1 MSIPNKLKA
10 AVFALAVSAV
20 SPTLF
25 ADVDLNTYIHSGST
39 DRPLSGTT
47 TSAEGTL
54 GGTFDSFWRRVVE
67 DVFNGRFST
76 FKPGLLIIVG

>member
-1 MSIPNKLKA
+1 MKA
-10 AVFALAVSAV
+10 AILALAVSATA
-20 SPTLF
+20 STLF

-47 TSAEGTL
+47 TSAEGTMR
-54 GGTFDSFWRRVVE
+54 GFDSFWRRVVE

-76 FKPGLLIIVG
+76 FKPGLIIVVG